1 MPTKHVPSQRQID
14 EARSLS
20 PCNLRRKENIA
31 IVLAYFSI
39 GLVSSFI
46 TTPLNVYMVSVLNA
60 EPQMQSTIG
69 IIQTLPWSLKLIFG
83 FLSDACPIGG
93 MHRKPY
99 LTIGAL
105 AYSAAFISYS
115 LMNMDNVVLLAACV
129 FFGTLGLIQ
138 VDVMADTM
146 CVERSKFEPDATRG
160 QMQASCYSVRFTG
173 SLLGAILGASLTN
186 KEAWGWGLSFKQ
198 ISLIN
203 GLIPFILITPF
214 LFDLR
219 EKYFLGLKYET
230 DLALYGNDS
239 QSGDIE
245 LVDNKHS
252 GESAPLISTSKAL
265 ESDKH
270 SSYGIAEA
278 PPSSLSSSSSSG
290 GESASVSAEEEV
302 AADEPPTIASQ
313 FHEIWQTVQLKA
325 VWRPMAFVY
334 CYNFLQVP
342 NVAWQSYLQL
352 CLHFEP
358 WVLGLSVTLG
368 SFMTL
373 AGVLAYKYLFFKT
386 SWRLIYVWSTCLV
399 SFFSLGQLILIFQI
413 NKSYLHLNNYFF
425 SLGDDVITAYI
436 SGIQFLPVCI
446 MYMRLCPEGSE
457 GASYAMLTTFGNI
470 ALVCASNLGNIM
482 AGIWDVSNSAMRR
495 QDVSGLWKLTVLTS
509 LIEVVPLSLLWLLP
523 RSPEEQEELAKS
535 KERSKLGGYTF
546 LIVLTASLT
555 FSVGTAVSR
564 LITTWE
570 L

>member
-1 MPTKHVPSQRQID
+1 MSKHIPTQLQIE
-14 EARSLS
+14 EARTLS

-83 FLSDACPIGG
+83 FLSDSCPIGG
-93 MHRKPY
+93 LHRKPY
-99 LTIGAL
+99 LTMGAL
-105 AYSAAFISYS
+105 AYSAAFISYAF
-115 LMNMDNVVLLAACV
+115 MKADNVVLLGACV

-146 CVERSKFEPDATRG
+146 CVERSKFEPEATRG

-186 KEAWGWGLSFKQ
+186 KETWGWGMSFKQ
-198 ISLIN
+198 ISLLN

-219 EKYFLGLKYET
+219 EKYFFGLKYES
-230 DLALYGNDS
+230 DLANDKEWK
-239 QSGDIE
+239 SGDLE
-245 LVDNKHS
+245 LVDNKHNS
-252 GESAPLISTSKAL
+252 EAAPLISVDKTV
-265 ESDKH
+265 ESDKRGN
-270 SSYGIAEA
+270 Y
-278 PPSSLSSSSSSG
+278 SSLQG
-290 GESASVSAEEEV
+290 DSAASNEV
-302 AADEPPTIASQ
+302 VEVTMDEPPSIASQ

-352 CLHFEP
+352 SLHFEP

-373 AGVLAYKYLFFKT
+373 SGVLAYKYLFFKA
-386 SWRLIYVWSTCLV
+386 SWRKIYLWSTFLT
-399 SFFSLGQLILIFQI
+399 SFFSLMQLVLIFQI
-413 NKSYLHLNNYFF
+413 NKKYFHLNNYFF

-482 AGIWDVSNSAMRR
+482 AGIWDVSNSAMRNH
-495 QDVSGLWKLTVLTS
+495 DVSGLWKLTVLTS
-509 LIEVVPLSLLWLLP
+509 LIEIVPLSLLWLLP
-523 RSPEEQEELAKS
+523 HNPEEQEEVRRISRFYIFNIHKFIYPYLS
-535 KERSKLGGYTF
+535 IFNRR
-546 LIVLTASLT
+546 LTLFNLQLFT
-555 FSVGTAVSR
+555 
-564 LITTWE
+564 
-570 L
+570 